1 MKKQIIATATASAL
15 LLGAVAPAFAET
27 SLTGSANAV
36 VNAVAQGYGVGGSAS
51 ANADTSANAS
61 SSTGLGASIK
71 QMLNTASGNG
81 ASSSAAMNGNAS
93 STGATN
99 ASADLSLTRSDA
111 MIMANAS
118 VTSAAQVKSA
128 DDLRVYVASQI
139 RSDDNMQSVQSASD
153 KVSVSYKQHARFLG
167 FIPVTLNATADVD
180 ASGNVM
186 VHYPWYSIFTVT
198 DKAVLEQKVQGSVNA
213 ALGVQ
218 GSPSAAANGS
228 ASLTAQQQAEVVA
241 AVRSAM
247 KAAYDAASDT
257 SANASGTVE
266 AGAQVEGDASVQ

>member
-1 MKKQIIATATASAL
+1 
-15 LLGAVAPAFAET
+15 
-27 SLTGSANAV
+27 
-36 VNAVAQGYGVGGSAS
+36 
-51 ANADTSANAS
+51 
-61 SSTGLGASIK
+61 
-71 QMLNTASGNG
+71 
-81 ASSSAAMNGNAS
+81 
-93 STGATN
+93 
-99 ASADLSLTRSDA
+99 
-111 MIMANAS
+111 
-118 VTSAAQVKSA
+118 
-128 DDLRVYVASQI
+128 
-139 RSDDNMQSVQSASD
+139 
-153 KVSVSYKQHARFLG
+153 
-167 FIPVTLNATADVD
+167 
-180 ASGNVM
+180 M